1 MPLEAPSV
9 HPALQAEETT
19 SGWRVRPSGPRL
31 YRHYGCGLVQPF
43 AHAAVRGQHGGEP
56 GQHAWLR
63 PAGLARQT
71 ALRPHQFLPAAHPLR
86 PAGPSGAGKSTLLNA
101 LACRLDKGATMEGK
115 ARLNGQSYSLAHL
128 KRMASYVMQVRGS
141 CRRAQALAPPA
152 RAACSQAPLM
162 HA

>member
-1 MPLEAPSV
+1 
-9 HPALQAEETT
+9 
-19 SGWRVRPSGPRL
+19 
-31 YRHYGCGLVQPF
+31 
-43 AHAAVRGQHGGEP
+43 
-56 GQHAWLR
+56 
-63 PAGLARQT
+63 
-71 ALRPHQFLPAAHPLR
+71 
-86 PAGPSGAGKSTLLNA
+86 
-101 LACRLDKGATMEGK
+101 MEGK